1 MSVKLSSYV
10 WDGCAASGM
19 KISKVAI
26 MARLAD
32 FSNDEGL
39 SWPSVET
46 IARQI
51 GAGQSTVRTALKELE
66 AEGWLSSRQRRQ
78 GNRNATNVYQ
88 LTVAKLRSAAQ
99 ASESDTSKSDGS
111 KFDGSKSDASKFEPS
126 KSSKKAGFHPPE
138 SGGDPLVS
146 SKEEPSV
153 KKTSCQVPAETDREV
168 QITDDAKSVLKY
180 LNLMTGRRYQPSR
193 SSLENIRARLREQ
206 FTVAEMQQTIDY
218 MQAKWGGD
226 LEMDKFLRPATLF
239 QPTKFPGY
247 QGSSV
252 AWDKKGRPARVN
264 GKWQR
269 PTQLTQA
276 TSDIPEGFNK
286 NLPAAPTQGG
296 TDDGFI

>member
-66 AEGWLSSRQRRQ
+66 SDGWVTSRQRRQ

-88 LTVAKLRSAAQ
+88 LNVKKLRAASQ
-99 ASESDTSKSDGS
+99 ASESDTSKSDPS
-111 KFDGSKSDASKFEPS
+111 EFDGSKSDTSKSDPS

-153 KKTSCQVPAETDREV
+153 KKTSCQLPAETDREV
-168 QITDDAKSVLKY
+168 QITDDAKSVLQH
-180 LNLMTGRRYQPSR
+180 LNQLTNRRWQVSK
-193 SSLENIRARLREQ
+193 SSLSGIRGRLNEGFTAEQ
-206 FTVAEMQQTIDY
+206 LILTVDY
-218 MQAKWGGD
+218 MVEKWRND
-226 LEMDKFLRPATLF
+226 EEMCDFLRPTTLF

-247 QGSSV
+247 QGSSE

-264 GKWQR
+264 GKWVHNSR
-269 PTQLTQA
+269 LTQA
-276 TSDIPEGFNK
+276 TSDIPEGFNQ

-296 TDDGFI
+296 NDDGLI

>member
-51 GAGQSTVRTALKELE
+51 GAGQSTVRTALKELK
-66 AEGWLSSRQRRQ
+66 AEGWLSILQRRQ

-99 ASESDTSKSDGS
+99 ASESDMSKSDGS
-111 KFDGSKSDASKFEPS
+111 KSDGSKSDASKFEPS
-126 KSSKKAGFHPPE
+126 KIDKKPSFHPPE

-146 SKEEPSV
+146 SKEDPSV
-153 KKTSCQVPAETDREV
+153 KKTPCQVSAETDREV
-168 QITDDAKSVLKY
+168 QITDDAKVVLKH
-180 LNLMTGRRYQPSR
+180 LNLMTGSRYQPAKG
-193 SSLENIRARLREQ
+193 SLANIRARLTEGHD
-206 FTVAEMQQTIDY
+206 VESLILVVDY
-218 MQAKWGGD
+218 
-226 LEMDKFLRPATLF
+226 KFEHWDGTDSAQYLRPATLF
-239 QPTKFPGY
+239 QPSKFEGY
-247 QGSSV
+247 LISATRWALQN
-252 AWDKKGRPARVN
+252 RPKCVN

-269 PTQLTQA
+269 AAQLTKA
-276 TSDIPEGFNK
+276 TSDIPDGFNQH
-286 NLPAAPTQGG
+286 LPAAPTQGG
-296 TDDGFI
+296 KDDGLI